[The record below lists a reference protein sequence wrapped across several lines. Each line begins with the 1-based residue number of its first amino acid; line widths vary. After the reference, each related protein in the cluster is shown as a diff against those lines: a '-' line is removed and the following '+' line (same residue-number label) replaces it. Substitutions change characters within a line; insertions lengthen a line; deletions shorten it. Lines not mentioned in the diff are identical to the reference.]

1 MGGVK
6 LESVAK
12 ADWRIDKKEKDD
24 ICEAKQVVE
33 KKPHHIGIKVGG
45 VRVWWEKCLGW
56 GGKDTNPS
64 NLGP

>member
-1 MGGVK
+1 
-6 LESVAK
+6 
-12 ADWRIDKKEKDD
+12 
-24 ICEAKQVVE
+24 
-33 KKPHHIGIKVGG
+33 VGG

>member
-45 VRVWWEKCLGW
+45 VRVWWEKCLG
-56 GGKDTNPS
+56 
-64 NLGP
+64 